1 MFGSIRLVN
10 FKSFTDVIFDFAQK
24 NNNRPKNLVSIYGEN
39 GSGKTNIVDSFKIL
53 KFSTL
58 TTMFA
63 DQYTEFQTSLGNDEK
78 ENVNKELLNNIKDMM
93 VAINYRDIKAVLKN
107 SPRINANDNTK
118 LVYNFILNGISGTYS
133 LEYDNKCNLISESLY
148 YLLNQRRGTLFNIT
162 REEKNVKSSLSNITF
177 KLNSQHTELKE
188 LINKLW
194 GKHTFLSIFKQYQE
208 NVNEEYVNKNVSHH
222 FIDILNEIDKVMIWA
237 DEIKGPFSK
246 KDFMLMDLDSG
257 TIKQDQIG
265 QLLNYEE
272 VIYSYFSAL
281 YSDIKDV
288 SYHTKERKDSLDY
301 QLFIHKNIGGELTEI
316 PFYLESNGTK
326 NLLELLQAFFWVV
339 KGNIV
344 IVDEIDAGIHDVL
357 MTSIIKNIRENIS
370 GQLIFTTH
378 DTILLRD
385 LPASSAYFIN
395 QDSMGNKIILSGNDY
410 EKKVFSNNNMQKM
423 YLDGLFNA
431 IPDPLDIDFHDIFE
445 SLNPSEV

>member
-1 MFGSIRLVN
+1 
-10 FKSFTDVIFDFAQK
+10 
-24 NNNRPKNLVSIYGEN
+24 
-39 GSGKTNIVDSFKIL
+39 
-53 KFSTL
+53 
-58 TTMFA
+58 
-63 DQYTEFQTSLGNDEK
+63 
-78 ENVNKELLNNIKDMM
+78 
-93 VAINYRDIKAVLKN
+93 
-107 SPRINANDNTK
+107 
-118 LVYNFILNGISGTYS
+118 
-133 LEYDNKCNLISESLY
+133 
-148 YLLNQRRGTLFNIT
+148 
-162 REEKNVKSSLSNITF
+162 
-177 KLNSQHTELKE
+177 
-188 LINKLW
+188 
-194 GKHTFLSIFKQYQE
+194 
-208 NVNEEYVNKNVSHH
+208 
-222 FIDILNEIDKVMIWA
+222 MIWT

-378 DTILLRD
+378 DVWQLSSSLLRHDEIWFTEKNKDGSTD
-385 LPASSAYFIN
+385 LY
-395 QDSMGNKIILSGNDY
+395 
-410 EKKVFSNNNMQKM
+410 
-423 YLDGLFNA
+423 
-431 IPDPLDIDFHDIFE
+431 
-445 SLNPSEV
+445 SLNDFKEHKTIDIQKGYLCGRYGSIPFLGNLQDLNWHKYDTTK